1 MALAP
6 FSLLN
11 IKRFSI
17 LLFCLT
23 LLCLQ
28 VAKAQPKKKTWAKQL
43 YDFYSDS
50 TKDASKGLVPL
61 PYIFYTPD
69 TRWAAG
75 AIGVYY
81 FKLRKDQFDTLTRLS
96 YVKFLADYTQNRQFD
111 AWGSWNVFL
120 SEENWLLKGELRY
133 RLFPDR
139 YYGIGPRSDKS
150 NEEKFSYELMTF
162 KKLVMRKIYPRMF
175 LGLDYQVT
183 RYYNVVKASQGE
195 LASGTV
201 TGSQGSVNSGIGIV
215 YTSDRRDNIF
225 NSTKGHFFEFSSY
238 FYEPAWGSEF
248 QFSNYNI
255 NFSKYHPLGSDWV
268 LGWQVSS
275 VINDGQVPFYNL
287 AAVGGEEILRGYAR
301 NRFRDLNF
309 AGAQAELRIPLFWR
323 IGAVVFAGAGE
334 VFRKPDQI
342 EFNRLKYSFGS
353 GLRIKVNR
361 KENLNIRLDYG
372 IGRDGNSAF
381 YFAVGEAF

>member
-1 MALAP
+1 MSMRPA
-6 FSLLN
+6 
-11 IKRFSI
+11 I
-17 LLFCLT
+17 T
-23 LLCLQ
+23 LLCL
-28 VAKAQPKKKTWAKQL
+28 AFLGLHLMHAQPKKKTWAKNL
-43 YDFYSDS
+43 YFTNSDS

-61 PYIFYTPD
+61 PYVFFTPD

-81 FKLRKDQFDTLTRLS
+81 FKLRKNSQDTITRLS

-139 YYGIGPRSDKS
+139 YYGIGPRSLKAD
-150 NEEKFSYELMTF
+150 EERFSYELLTL
-162 KKLVMRKIYPRMF
+162 KKLVMRKISPKMF
-175 LGLDYQVT
+175 LGLDYQLT
-183 RYYNVVKASQGE
+183 RYFNVAKTTGGE
-195 LASGTV
+195 LAQGLV
-201 TGSQGSVNSGIGIV
+201 TGSDGAINSGIGIV
-215 YTSDRRDNIF
+215 FTSDRRDNIF
-225 NSTKGHFFEFSSY
+225 NSMKGHFFEFSSY
-238 FYEPAWGSEF
+238 FYEPAWGSQF
-248 QFSNYNI
+248 RFSNFNI
-255 NFSKYHPLGSDWV
+255 NFSKYHPLGGNWI
-268 LGWQVSS
+268 LGWQITS
-275 VINDGQVPFYNL
+275 VVNDGNVPFYNL
-287 AAVGGEEILRGYAR
+287 AAAGGEEILRGYAR

-309 AGAQAELRIPLFWR
+309 AGFQAELRIPLFWR

-334 VFRKPDQI
+334 VFRKPAQV
-342 EFNRLKYSFGS
+342 EFSNMKYSFGS